1 MDQENLQRW
10 ENAGIFS
17 DGTNKIEVH
26 SKQGTMVGWTVWKD
40 GRASKVMLKQRN
52 WESKTY
58 KARAR
63 SHTGHRDTLK
73 QSLVY
78 IDDDIQFP
86 I

>member
-1 MDQENLQRW
+1 
-10 ENAGIFS
+10 
-17 DGTNKIEVH
+17 
-26 SKQGTMVGWTVWKD
+26 
-40 GRASKVMLKQRN
+40 MLKQRN

-58 KARAR
+58 KARARR